1 METVIKVPNSSVVTE
16 AAELIKSGEVVGIPT
31 ETVYGLGA
39 DATNVSAV
47 EKIFIAKGRPQ
58 DNPLIVHISSME
70 MLKFV
75 TSEVSKEA
83 KKLAEKFWP
92 GPLTLV
98 LPKSE
103 NIPSAVSAGLNTV
116 GVRMPDHKT
125 ALAIIEKS
133 GVPVAAPSANTSGKP
148 SPTTA
153 NHVKTDLDGKIS
165 LVVDGGICCHGVES
179 TVVTVKDNKVTIL
192 RPGFITAED
201 FESEGFTAEYSKG
214 VFDELEKGEKA
225 LSPGMKYKHYSPKAN
240 VIILDGD
247 YEKVKEFSKTIKEDD
262 VYFLLFNEDE
272 DFTLP
277 YLTYGNTA
285 QKQANTMYDK
295 LREFDR
301 LKAKTVY
308 VMSPIKDGVG
318 MAVYNRMLRS
328 AGFEVIKL

>member
-83 KKLAEKFWP
+83 KKLVEKFWP

-201 FESEGFTAEYSKG
+201 FESEGFAAEYSKG